1 MGAHKKLFTPLPAG
15 TMSGVPDTL
24 AAPTATA
31 LFVLF
36 DTLLVVLEGL
46 AATTQARA
54 ASSPQPPS
62 SGSAE
67 RSLQRLRPQTS

>member
-1 MGAHKKLFTPLPAG
+1 
-15 TMSGVPDTL
+15 MSGVPDTL
-24 AAPTATA
+24 TAPTAIT